1 MPTIRAG
8 TRWRVVQLLHVLGW
22 AVVIS
27 SVLGGTSGFVFRDA
41 PLLGAIQGALG
52 GAINA
57 VIVIGAISSAEI
69 FLRPTRLGD
78 ALERAPFL
86 VTFAVKL
93 LVYGSVIVLV
103 VGGKPGPRL
112 AAIGAASVL
121 GPDLAWAIYGEIK
134 GPTAHAMAMWL
145 FGVGVAIF
153 VLQMGRLI
161 GYRTLGDILFGRYHR
176 PRTEERFFLFIDIAG
191 STPLAERVGSAMI
204 HRFLSE
210 IFRVASPPID
220 DHGGEVYQY
229 VGDEIVITW
238 MVAEGRGGAQ
248 PLACFFAV
256 EQALQRKATD
266 VEREFGAM
274 PRLRAA
280 LHAGPVVTG
289 EVGGSRRAIVFH
301 GDVMN
306 TTARLEQ
313 ATREL
318 DRHFLVSGDALER
331 LEDLGGFAFEDLGLQ
346 RLRGRA
352 AALHMYAVT
361 IKSSTNRRET
371 GHAEPGPSDLGI
383 QPTAFGCG

>member
-1 MPTIRAG
+1 MF
-8 TRWRVVQLLHVLGW
+8 Q
-22 AVVIS
+22 
-27 SVLGGTSGFVFRDA
+27 DA
-41 PLLGAIQGALG
+41 PLLGAVQGALG

-93 LVYGSVIVLV
+93 LVYGIVIVLV
-103 VGGKPGPRL
+103 VRGKPGPRL
-112 AAIGAASVL
+112 AAIGAAPLV
-121 GPDLAWAIYGEIK
+121 GPDLAWATYREIQ

-210 IFRVASPPID
+210 IFRVASPAID

-238 MVAEGRGGAQ
+238 LVSEGRDGAQ
-248 PLACFFAV
+248 PLSCFFAV
-256 EQALQRKATD
+256 EEALQRRAAD

-280 LHAGPVVTG
+280 LHAGPVITG

-318 DRHFLVSGDALER
+318 DRQFLVSGDALER
-331 LEDLGGFAFEDLGLQ
+331 LADLGSFAFEDLGLQ

-352 AALHMYAVT
+352 AALHMYAV
-361 IKSSTNRRET
+361 KGSADRAGSPRS
-371 GHAEPGPSDLGI
+371 G
-383 QPTAFGCG
+383 

>member
-1 MPTIRAG
+1 
-8 TRWRVVQLLHVLGW
+8 LHVVGW
-22 AVVIS
+22 GVVIS
-27 SVLGGTSGFVFRDA
+27 SVLGGTSGSAFRDA

-93 LVYGSVIVLV
+93 LVYGSVIALV
-103 VGGKPGPRL
+103 VGGRPGPRL

-121 GPDLAWAIYGEIK
+121 GSDLAWAIYGEIK
-134 GPTAHAMAMWL
+134 DLTAHAMAMWL

-220 DHGGEVYQY
+220 NHGGEVYQY

-238 MVAEGRGGAQ
+238 LVAEGRGGAQ

-256 EQALQRKATD
+256 EQALQRKAAA

-361 IKSSTNRRET
+361 MKPPTKRRET
-371 GHAEPGPSDLGI
+371 GHKEPGPSDLGM
-383 QPTAFGCG
+383 QPTTFDRG